1 MSKKLKS
8 EIISDFLNLLKDCDR
23 EYTAA
28 TSLLKDSED
37 ASQDL
42 LHQIELKDTYA
53 ERCKTATKL
62 ATVRRDRRYY
72 KDMKQEAELLHDFK
86 DEYSKA
92 INALQQ
98 VLGRMR
104 KVEEYHEERNYK
116 PRIIKGESTT
126 HD

>member
-1 MSKKLKS
+1 MSQKLKS
-8 EIISDFLNLLKDCDR
+8 EIISDFLNLLKDCAR

-104 KVEEYHEERNYK
+104 KVEEYHAERNYK
-116 PRIIKGESTT
+116 PRIIKGE
-126 HD
+126 

>member
-72 KDMKQEAELLHDFK
+72 KDMKQEAEILYNYKH
-86 DEYSKA
+86 EYCKA
-92 INALQQ
+92 INELQQ

-104 KVEEYHEERNYK
+104 KIEEYHADRSYI
-116 PRIIKGESTT
+116 PRIIKGE
-126 HD
+126 

>member
-1 MSKKLKS
+1 MSKRLKS
-8 EIISDFLNLLKDCDR
+8 EIISDFLNLMKDCDR

-28 TSLLKDSED
+28 TSLLKDSDD

-42 LHQIELKDTYA
+42 LHQIELKDTYT

-72 KDMKQEAELLHDFK
+72 KDMKQEAELLYDYKH
-86 DEYSKA
+86 EYSKA
-92 INALQQ
+92 INELQQ

-104 KVEEYHEERNYK
+104 KVEEYHAERNYI
-116 PRIIKGESTT
+116 PRIIKGE
-126 HD
+126 

>member
-1 MSKKLKS
+1 MPKKLKS

-72 KDMKQEAELLHDFK
+72 KDMKQEAELLYDYKH
-86 DEYSKA
+86 EYCKA
-92 INALQQ
+92 INELQQ

-104 KVEEYHEERNYK
+104 KIEEYHADRSYI
-116 PRIIKGESTT
+116 PRIIKGE
-126 HD
+126 